1 MIEGLWLYFWL
12 GLSAFAAAVVNS
24 VAGGGTLL
32 TFPALLVA
40 VSPVVANGTST
51 VALVSGS
58 LAAAWGYR
66 QELQPLRRW
75 LIILAIPSLA
85 GGIVGSLLV
94 TQLDEHYFDVMIPWL
109 ILAATFLF
117 LFQPLLVR
125 RATLSTPH
133 SIKPWTVAWVVFF
146 QFLVSVYGG
155 YFGAGIGILMLS
167 SLGIMG
173 VNDIHAM
180 NALKNILAAIINGV
194 SICVFIINDAV
205 DWRYASVM
213 APLAIVGAY
222 ACSRVARHL
231 NRQVVRVM
239 VIAIGF
245 ILAGQF
251 FLRRWSGGE

>member
-125 RATLSTPH
+125 
-133 SIKPWTVAWVVFF
+133 
-146 QFLVSVYGG
+146 
-155 YFGAGIGILMLS
+155 
-167 SLGIMG
+167 
-173 VNDIHAM
+173 
-180 NALKNILAAIINGV
+180 
-194 SICVFIINDAV
+194 
-205 DWRYASVM
+205 
-213 APLAIVGAY
+213 
-222 ACSRVARHL
+222 
-231 NRQVVRVM
+231 
-239 VIAIGF
+239 
-245 ILAGQF
+245 
-251 FLRRWSGGE
+251 